1 MKNLILIAIL
11 FNASIFADYSNHK
24 DSKEVI
30 DELVNEHGFE
40 ESYVINVLKQAKKEK
55 QHLIQLQDLLKRQ
68 KLGMIIERFLKK
80 KESLTEKSLSKPTLQ
95 F

>member
-11 FNASIFADYSNHK
+11 FNVSVFADYSNHK

-68 KLGMIIERFLKK
+68 KLGMIIERF
-80 KESLTEKSLSKPTLQ
+80 

>member
-40 ESYVINVLKQAKKEK
+40 ESYVINVLKQAKKRK
-55 QHLIQLQDLLKRQ
+55 TALNSCLLYTSPSPRDDL
-68 KLGMIIERFLKK
+68 
-80 KESLTEKSLSKPTLQ
+80 
-95 F
+95 